1 MGAAVMGGM
10 LAVTVLGALL
20 VPAFYGAVE
29 RVTGW
34 RRPAAN
40 APARRPDR
48 PADSP
53 ARVVARARRLGRRAA
68 AFRRRGMPLSRRAAT
83 RRDRPAG
90 RWPWRRALA
99 ARVPP
104 GAGAARP
111 ARRDRGPTSAG
122 LAPRRRPAGSP
133 PAWRSS

>member
-68 AFRRRGMPLSRRAAT
+68 T